1 MNKFPFEKFPRIE
14 TDRLILREVRDDD
27 VADFFLLRSNPS
39 IMQFI
44 PRPVAQTE
52 QDVLDLIH
60 AGREGYEKSEIMNFA
75 IALKETDQFIG
86 AAGYFR
92 PNWNWHRTEV
102 GYILNPE
109 HRGKGYVHE
118 AMNALVDFAFDV
130 IGFHSLEAIIDP
142 RNQASINVVE
152 KLGFVKEGHIKE
164 REFWNG
170 EYLDSLIYSLIR

>member
-1 MNKFPFEKFPRIE
+1 MNKFPFESFPRLE
-14 TDRLILREVRDDD
+14 TQRLILREVRDND

-44 PRPVAQTE
+44 PRPVAKTE
-52 QDVLDLIH
+52 QDVLDLIQ
-60 AGREGYEKSEIMNFA
+60 AGRDGYEKSEMMTLA
-75 IALKETDQFIG
+75 MALKDTDRFIG
-86 AAGYFR
+86 AVGFYR
-92 PNWNWHRTEV
+92 VNWDWQRTEV

-109 HRGKGYVHE
+109 YRGKGYVHE
-118 AMNALVDFAFDV
+118 AMVALLDYAFDE
-130 IGFHSLEAIIDP
+130 IGFHSLEAVIDP

-170 EYLDSLIYSLIR
+170 EYLDTLIYSLIR